1 MASRDDRFDI
11 SSLVYERFVYGLGL
25 QRPGV
30 PDNRTSHHFD
40 GCVTRRIRIER
51 RHTLIGQNV
60 SQPGSSTLARRFSPL
75 HGDSSTTLWNILWS
89 PYKIG
94 SDNIKRC
101 PELPCLLIYHSGWSR
116 KPRSQYRVARPF
128 SKTQHRDTVKAHT
141 PRQEDDWGPQPKPLA
156 QKPNRKAAVFCGKCI
171 HITVSTEQVPNPT
184 WRTRRLCLSDLSP
197 LTNLIRET
205 LSVTVT
211 IPSITQW
218 IVEVRQTSHHGE
230 LINMEANPDSQ
241 GDGSSYHEQSYYE
254 GLDGSLQDQDSEY
267 QTGEVEQRSPLRE
280 QDRFLPIANVAK
292 IMKRAVP
299 GNGKIAKDAK
309 ECVQECVS
317 EFISFITSE
326 AAERCQAEKRKTI
339 NGEDILCAMNTL
351 GFDNYVE
358 PLKSFLVKYRE
369 ISKLESSLIDQ
380 QSSTPHVL
388 TSVSNTVGSAVLLTP
403 TILSATGAGLTTVS
417 TSSLT
422 PGRQFAL
429 INGAGELTGETAIDP
444 SSSASDIKV
453 SAATMASLGTSL
465 SSSLGT
471 TIILPISTQLAIVN
485 GATTTVT
492 TTDQTDN
499 PGA

>member
-1 MASRDDRFDI
+1 
-11 SSLVYERFVYGLGL
+11 
-25 QRPGV
+25 
-30 PDNRTSHHFD
+30 
-40 GCVTRRIRIER
+40 
-51 RHTLIGQNV
+51 
-60 SQPGSSTLARRFSPL
+60 
-75 HGDSSTTLWNILWS
+75 
-89 PYKIG
+89 
-94 SDNIKRC
+94 
-101 PELPCLLIYHSGWSR
+101 
-116 KPRSQYRVARPF
+116 
-128 SKTQHRDTVKAHT
+128 
-141 PRQEDDWGPQPKPLA
+141 
-156 QKPNRKAAVFCGKCI
+156 
-171 HITVSTEQVPNPT
+171 
-184 WRTRRLCLSDLSP
+184 
-197 LTNLIRET
+197 
-205 LSVTVT
+205 
-211 IPSITQW
+211 
-218 IVEVRQTSHHGE
+218 
-230 LINMEANPDSQ
+230 MEANPDSQ

-299 GNGKIAKDAK
+299 GNGKVIAKDAK

-380 QSSTPHVL
+380 QSATPHVL

-429 INGAGELTGETAIDP
+429 INGAGELTGETTIDP

-471 TIILPISTQLAIVN
+471 TIILPISTQVTVINSANNEKEQQSPNSVQAMKKTTQSWYVYLNFGTLLPVNSKLAIVN

>member
-1 MASRDDRFDI
+1 
-11 SSLVYERFVYGLGL
+11 
-25 QRPGV
+25 
-30 PDNRTSHHFD
+30 
-40 GCVTRRIRIER
+40 
-51 RHTLIGQNV
+51 
-60 SQPGSSTLARRFSPL
+60 
-75 HGDSSTTLWNILWS
+75 
-89 PYKIG
+89 
-94 SDNIKRC
+94 
-101 PELPCLLIYHSGWSR
+101 
-116 KPRSQYRVARPF
+116 
-128 SKTQHRDTVKAHT
+128 
-141 PRQEDDWGPQPKPLA
+141 
-156 QKPNRKAAVFCGKCI
+156 
-171 HITVSTEQVPNPT
+171 
-184 WRTRRLCLSDLSP
+184 
-197 LTNLIRET
+197 
-205 LSVTVT
+205 
-211 IPSITQW
+211 
-218 IVEVRQTSHHGE
+218 
-230 LINMEANPDSQ
+230 MEANPDSQ

-380 QSSTPHVL
+380 QSATPHVL

-429 INGAGELTGETAIDP
+429 INGAGELTGETTIDP